1 MIHVINFTIKLPISL
16 MSINMLNLFT
26 PPPNISIPICQGH
39 DAPNA
44 KATKSKCSD

>member
-1 MIHVINFTIKLPISL
+1 MILVINFTVKFPICL
-16 MSINMLNLFT
+16 MSINMSNLFT
-26 PPPNISIPICQGH
+26 PPHNISIPICQGH